1 MNELSPQT
9 QTALPRLFGRLRT
22 DHPFAAMQQEA
33 ERMFDQF
40 GRMFGEVGW
49 RGQVA
54 APSVDITDTDKTLQ
68 VTAELPGM
76 SEADIDITVQDGVLT
91 LRGEKKQEKTE
102 KDANRYVSER
112 HYGAFL
118 RSFALP
124 AGIDDSAIK
133 ATFDKGVLHITL
145 PKLPEAAAKVRK
157 IAIAKP

>member
-1 MNELSPQT
+1 MNELSPPT
-9 QTALPRLFGRLRT
+9 RSALPRLFGRLRT
-22 DHPFAAMQQEA
+22 DHPFALMQQEA

-40 GRMFGEVGW
+40 GRMLGEGGW

-54 APSVDITDTDKTLQ
+54 APSVDIVDTEKALQ

-76 SEADIDITVQDGVLT
+76 SETDIDITVQDGVLT

-102 KDANRYVSER
+102 KDANRYLSER

-145 PKLPEAAAKVRK
+145 PKLPEAAARVRK
-157 IAIAKP
+157 IAIARS

>member
-1 MNELSPQT
+1 MNELSPQSPST
-9 QTALPRLFGRLRT
+9 LPRLFGRMRT
-22 DHPFAAMQQEA
+22 DHPFALMQQEA

-40 GRMFGEVGW
+40 GRMFGEGGW

-54 APSVDITDTDKTLQ
+54 LPSVDITDTGKGLQ
-68 VTAELPGM
+68 VTAELPGL
-76 SEADIDITVQDGVLT
+76 SEEDIDVTVQDGVLT

-102 KDANRYVSER
+102 KDANRYVAER

-124 AGIDDSAIK
+124 AGIDENGIQA
-133 ATFDKGVLHITL
+133 AFDKGVLRITL

-157 IAIAKP
+157 IAIAKA